1 MKTSLALLLFLSIS
15 FASFGQKSALSP
27 TIRKFKDDTVLW
39 KKDSLL
45 VPANFKLKSHGSDL
59 GYTTTCIFLYPTEV
73 NGQMVFSVE
82 ALFIKSKS
90 FLTKNS
96 DYVLRHEQLHFDICE
111 LYARKLRK
119 MLSDKDFK
127 KVNNVSQVVQ
137 NMYNKATQDCI
148 REEEKYD
155 TETNHGTNAARQQE
169 WVDKVKKE
177 LDELD
182 AYSSTDVNTVK

>member
-1 MKTSLALLLFLSIS
+1 
-15 FASFGQKSALSP
+15 
-27 TIRKFKDDTVLW
+27 
-39 KKDSLL
+39 
-45 VPANFKLKSHGSDL
+45 
-59 GYTTTCIFLYPTEV
+59 
-73 NGQMVFSVE
+73 
-82 ALFIKSKS
+82 
-90 FLTKNS
+90 
-96 DYVLRHEQLHFDICE
+96 
-111 LYARKLRK
+111 
-119 MLSDKDFK
+119 
-127 KVNNVSQVVQ
+127 VNNVSQVVQ